1 MRGVKPA
8 KKPAA
13 KSKDIHEI
21 CPKTGEISNLVTH
34 TFGAGERAEL
44 SAKLEAALESRS
56 VGATNCNVSW
66 MDLTQLFLPKI
77 PALLCGGTQE
87 VSSRSHTV
95 LQLKV
100 KRTTEHGQEVEGE
113 LNLVDLAGSERISL
127 SGVTGDR
134 QKETQ
139 NINASLSALGDVIAS
154 MNSTRSHVPYRKPR
168 CSEV

>member
-1 MRGVKPA
+1 M
-8 KKPAA
+8 
-13 KSKDIHEI
+13 
-21 CPKTGEISNLVTH
+21 
-34 TFGAGERAEL
+34 
-44 SAKLEAALESRS
+44 
-56 VGATNCNVSW
+56 
-66 MDLTQLFLPKI
+66 
-77 PALLCGGTQE
+77 CGGTQE

-154 MNSTRSHVPYRKPR
+154 MNSTRSHVPYRKLR
-168 CSEV
+168 QCSEI